1 MASASKFDPTPVL
14 IEWEDAYA
22 EGGDVWDHE
31 SGPPKECIVR
41 QLGWLVYQDDE
52 RVALVSGYADGA
64 AQNRFVIPVGMIR
77 SIVEL
82 APKPRGRKS

>member
-1 MASASKFDPTPVL
+1 MASALKSDPVPVL

-22 EGGDVWDHE
+22 EGGDVWDHDPN
-31 SGPPKECIVR
+31 PPRECIVK

-77 SIVEL
+77 SITEL
-82 APKPRGRKS
+82 APRKSNSKR